1 MRKILLGLL
10 LIGVVLIGVS
20 CSFKNDDF
28 DVLDSTLNDID
39 KLNQEAEIM
48 NFEELNYGLDN
59 NQLVDLSQ
67 ELTYGDFLNKKDE
80 LLETHYNLR
89 ITKLESRL
97 LVKDIKTLT
106 KELRNEELILSLE
119 TKALIKESLVII
131 KENLNLIKVDLG
143 NGYLKLRDLKGM
155 YQKDNLEMIFEVFS
169 DVTIVLSERN
179 ELINTINVELNKVK
193 EILSLL

>member
-10 LIGVVLIGVS
+10 LIGTVLIGVS

-106 KELRNEELILSLE
+106 KELRNEDLILSLE
-119 TKALIKESLVII
+119 TKDLIKESLVII
-131 KENLNLIKVDLG
+131 KGNLNLIKVDLG

-155 YQKDNLEMIFEVFS
+155 YQKDNLEVIFEVFS
-169 DVTIVLSERN
+169 DVTIVLTERN

>member
-10 LIGVVLIGVS
+10 LIGIVLIGVS

-119 TKALIKESLVII
+119 TKDLIKESLVII
-131 KENLNLIKVDLG
+131 KGNLNLIKVDLG

-155 YQKDNLEMIFEVFS
+155 YQKDNLEMIIEVFS
-169 DVTIVLSERN
+169 DVNIVLSERN

>member
-10 LIGVVLIGVS
+10 LIGTVLIGVS

-106 KELRNEELILSLE
+106 KELRNEDLILSLE
-119 TKALIKESLVII
+119 TKDLIKESLVII
-131 KENLNLIKVDLG
+131 KGNLNLIKVDLG

-155 YQKDNLEMIFEVFS
+155 YQKDNLEVIFEVFS
-169 DVTIVLSERN
+169 DVTIVLSERK
-179 ELINTINVELNKVK
+179 ELINIINVELNKVK

>member
-10 LIGVVLIGVS
+10 LIGTVLIGVS

-106 KELRNEELILSLE
+106 KELRNEDLILSLE
-119 TKALIKESLVII
+119 TKDLIKESLVII
-131 KENLNLIKVDLG
+131 KGNLNLIKVDLG

-155 YQKDNLEMIFEVFS
+155 YQKDNLEMIIEVFS
-169 DVTIVLSERN
+169 DVNIVLSERN

>member
-10 LIGVVLIGVS
+10 LIGTVLIGVS

-119 TKALIKESLVII
+119 TKDLIKESLVII
-131 KENLNLIKVDLG
+131 KGNLNLIKVDLG

-155 YQKDNLEMIFEVFS
+155 YQKDNLEMIIEVFS
-169 DVTIVLSERN
+169 DVNIVLSERN